1 MGLLFADVRVE
12 DALYRH
18 FAFFDKNFFFFIV
31 SYIVLNL
38 AIFMKNVFYERGSM
52 EFLKQYSYSSIYIRA
67 RSQKKYNIKNN
78 SYKKNIYNLRRFH

>member
-38 AIFMKNVFYERGSM
+38 AIFLWKMFSMKEDQWNFLNSIHIQVFIYVQEVKRNII
-52 EFLKQYSYSSIYIRA
+52 LKIIVV
-67 RSQKKYNIKNN
+67 
-78 SYKKNIYNLRRFH
+78 KKNI